1 MPRLLLDGHVLVW
14 WLAGDESL
22 ALPARAAIG
31 DAANEVFVSAVSAWQ
46 IATKHRIGQMPQ
58 AGFLTGEAAAI
69 IAEQG
74 FTELPLTIRHAQ
86 VAGSLPALDPDPFIR
101 ALVAQAI
108 VEELVIV
115 SDLTAFD
122 TYGVTRLW

>member
-1 MPRLLLDGHVLVW
+1 MRLLLDSHVLVW
-14 WLAGDESL
+14 WLAGDETLS
-22 ALPARAAIG
+22 LPARAAIG
-31 DAANEVFVSAVSAWQ
+31 DTANEVFVSAASAWQ

-58 AGFLTGEAAAI
+58 AGFLTGDAGSI

-74 FTELPLTIRHAQ
+74 FTELPLSIRDAQ
-86 VAGSLPALDPDPFIR
+86 VAGSLPALHPDPYLR

-108 VEELVIV
+108 VSELVVV
-115 SDLTAFD
+115 SDQTAFD

>member
-1 MPRLLLDGHVLVW
+1 MRLLLDSHILVW
-14 WLAGDESL
+14 WLAGDETLSL
-22 ALPARAAIG
+22 AARAAIG
-31 DAANEVFVSAVSAWQ
+31 DPSNEVFVSAVSSWQ

-58 AGFLTGEAAAI
+58 AAFLTGDAGSI

-74 FTELPLTIRHAQ
+74 FTELPLSIRHAQ
-86 VAGSLPALDPDPFIR
+86 VAGSLPPLSPDPFIR

-108 VEELVIV
+108 VSDLVVV
-115 SDLTAFD
+115 SDQTAFD